1 MSFTLTQLRA
11 FQAVA
16 RSGSIHAAADQL
28 LVTQP
33 SVSAAVAGLA
43 RELGVQL
50 IERDGRGIRLT
61 PAGEAFSPYADQVL
75 GLLEQ
80 GRRSALEATRP
91 DAARIR
97 VISVNTAGEYLMPA
111 LIQAYRSTRPATEIL
126 LEIGN
131 RREVMRRLEAREA
144 DIGVGGR
151 PLGPRVSGRPFI
163 ENELVVVGRDQR
175 EDLEAATWLL
185 REEGSGTR
193 AALEAYLDEQGIR
206 PREQLTLGSNGAVK
220 QALSLGLG
228 VTLISLY
235 AVSRELRE
243 GSLVRIPAPGTPLR
257 RAFHVLRLRQ
267 PAPRPAVNELIEFLH
282 APAARTAITAALA
295 G

>member
-11 FQAVA
+11 FQAVS

-28 LVTQP
+28 MVTQP

-50 IERDGRGIRLT
+50 VERDGRGIRLT
-61 PAGEAFSPYADQVL
+61 PAGEAFSPYVDQVL

-80 GRRSALEATRP
+80 GRRSAFEATRP
-91 DAARIR
+91 DTARIR
-97 VISVNTAGEYLMPA
+97 VISVNTAGEYLLPA

-126 LEIGN
+126 LEIAN
-131 RREVMRRLEAREA
+131 RREVIRRLEAREA
-144 DIGVGGR
+144 DIGIGGR
-151 PLGPRVSGRPFI
+151 PLGPRVSGKPFI
-163 ENELVVVGRDQR
+163 ENELVVVGREHHD
-175 EDLEAATWLL
+175 DLEAATWLL

-220 QALSLGLG
+220 QALFLGLG

-235 AVSRELRE
+235 AVSRELRD
-243 GSLVRIPAPGTPLR
+243 GSLVRIPAPGTPLH

-267 PAPRPAVNELIEFLH
+267 PPPRPAVNELIEFLH